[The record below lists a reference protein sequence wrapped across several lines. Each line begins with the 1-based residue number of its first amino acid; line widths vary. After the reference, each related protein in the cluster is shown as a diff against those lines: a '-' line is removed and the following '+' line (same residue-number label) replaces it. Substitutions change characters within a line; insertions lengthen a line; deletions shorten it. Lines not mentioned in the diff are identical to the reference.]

1 MALSRTR
8 IAIEVCVDSVESAL
22 NAVHG
27 GADRIELCGS
37 LGVGGG
43 TTPSL
48 GLLKCVRRAVNG
60 VPIMAMV
67 RPRSGDFVYT
77 EEDMDVM
84 LDDIRIFKR
93 HGARGVVIGVL
104 RPNGTVDVK
113 RTKRLVDEALPM
125 QVCFHR
131 AFDMTRDPLEA
142 LDALQSIGGITRIL
156 TSGHGPTAPGSI
168 PVLTQL
174 LDRISDGTPWA
185 LSILPGSGISPE
197 TAGPVLEALVP
208 HGLTELH
215 MSGGVWEEGTMD
227 FRRPDMGMGAGS
239 EWGVW
244 RTQSDRVRA
253 VRAIADE
260 FWDPASDTEGREA
273 DSGPA
278 STLSDEGAGGES
290 EDQLASPV

>member
-1 MALSRTR
+1 MTLSRTR

-77 EEDMDVM
+77 EDDMDVM

-125 QVCFHR
+125 QGTCS
-131 AFDMTRDPLEA
+131 
-142 LDALQSIGGITRIL
+142 SITI
-156 TSGHGPTAPGSI
+156 GHGPTAPGSI
-168 PVLTQL
+168 PVLRQL
-174 LDRISDGTPWA
+174 LNRISDGTPWA
-185 LSILPGSGISPE
+185 LSILPGSGISPD
-197 TAGPVLEALVP
+197 TAGEVLEALVP

-244 RTQSDRVRA
+244 RTQADRVRA

-260 FWDPASDTEGREA
+260 FWDPASDIEGREA

>member
-77 EEDMDVM
+77 EDDMDVM

-125 QVCFHR
+125 QGRHLSHSC
-131 AFDMTRDPLEA
+131 EY
-142 LDALQSIGGITRIL
+142 SIHCVP
-156 TSGHGPTAPGSI
+156 SVGHGPTAPGSI
-168 PVLTQL
+168 PVLRQL
-174 LDRISDGTPWA
+174 LNRISDGTPWA

-244 RTQSDRVRA
+244 RTQADRVRA